1 MPFHRTVLLPRF
13 TEIQWNLRAKNVEFF
28 SISKLCNQDKRW
40 WGDTHTHTQRFSI
53 HEQSLVTVL
62 LQGAST
68 GTKLCCWCVVT
79 LHKCGSIGSNSVPF
93 ISVRKA
99 HISKMSCGLYSE
111 KTPLFWKT
119 VSLDNYSYNNSTA
132 ESIWAWDFGN

>member
-28 SISKLCNQDKRW
+28 FYFKIVHSRQKMM
-40 WGDTHTHTQRFSI
+40 GGGGGTTQRFSI

>member
-28 SISKLCNQDKRW
+28 FYFKIVQSRQKMM
-40 WGDTHTHTQRFSI
+40 GGHTHTHTKILNSWAVPCYCAAAR
-53 HEQSLVTVL
+53 
-62 LQGAST
+62 ST